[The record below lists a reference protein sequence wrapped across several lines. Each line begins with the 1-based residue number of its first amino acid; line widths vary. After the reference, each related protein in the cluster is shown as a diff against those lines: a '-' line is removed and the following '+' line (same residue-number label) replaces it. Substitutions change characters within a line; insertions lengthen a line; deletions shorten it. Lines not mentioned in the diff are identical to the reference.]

1 MTATKPHAGVGV
13 SAAPDAASAGREA
26 AGAARARFGPEPPS
40 VALLFTTSRLD
51 AVALTLAVRE
61 TLGPDV
67 PIFGANANGVIA
79 NDHVGYDGFETVVA
93 LLGGGDLRTEAF
105 CHVGVAD
112 AERSAGEALGR
123 LVAESDTAR
132 SGDPFSMFFLVD
144 SVNRLH
150 GKLVMNQVTP
160 FLDGMSASLGAWP
173 SACGARVMGDMR
185 FNPTVQWCGG
195 EPLQNAAVALLLSG
209 VQADTAVLH
218 GCRPTSAYHTIT
230 RSEGSAVLEID
241 GGPALEFVGDLLG
254 PEIQQDAEKV
264 RFFVT
269 LGVNHGEKWAP
280 FQEESYV
287 NRMVVGVQ
295 PERGALLMNE
305 PIPAGTEVQMMRRSF
320 EMAYNRRK
328 TNELVERVLDAGR
341 RPFFALYVDCAG
353 RGATYYGSDEEEA
366 DHVRAAIG
374 DDIPLVGI
382 YEAGEIASVNGRMDI
397 LDWSGVL
404 TVFSY

>member
-1 MTATKPHAGVGV
+1 MPRAGVGV
-13 SAAPDAASAGREA
+13 SAAADAATAGREA
-26 AGAARARFGPEPPS
+26 AEGARARFGPEAPA
-40 VALLFTTSRLD
+40 VALVFTTSRLD
-51 AVALTLAVRE
+51 ARALTRAIRE

-67 PIFGANANGVIA
+67 PLFGSNANGVIA
-79 NDHVGYDGFETVVA
+79 NDHVGYDGFGTAVA
-93 LLGGGDLRTEAF
+93 LLGGGDLRTEAL

-112 AERSAGEALGR
+112 AEREAGEALGR
-123 LVAESDTAR
+123 LVAESGTAR
-132 SGDPFSMFFLVD
+132 SGDPYSMFFLVD
-144 SVNRLH
+144 SVNRTH

-160 FLDGMSASLGAWP
+160 FLDGMGASMGEWP
-173 SACGARVMGDMR
+173 PAYGARVMGDMR
-185 FNPTVQWCGG
+185 FNPTYQWCGDG

-209 VQADTAVLH
+209 VHADTAVLH
-218 GCRPTSAYHTIT
+218 GCRPTSAYHTVT

-241 GGPALEFVGDLLG
+241 GQSALEFVGDILG
-254 PEIQQDAEKV
+254 PEIREDAEKV

-287 NRMVVGVQ
+287 NRMVVGVL

-305 PIPAGTEVQMMRRSF
+305 AIPVGTEVQLMRRSF

-328 TNELVERVLDAGR
+328 TEELVERVLNAGR

-374 DDIPLVGI
+374 DEIPLVGI

-404 TVFSY
+404 TVFSH